1 MALALLRPSPL
12 PSPLRPSLWCV
23 SRRVSRAS
31 QPLANFPQTVTPGAS
46 SADVEGAS
54 ATSEAPLTT
63 STVYTTLVQTTTSA
77 GTEHVVTKTVALYTT
92 VCPVTATA
100 TPTGHS
106 VAPLQSS
113 YSAYYP
119 TPSQEVD
126 AAAVSSTPCASTGF
140 ITVSKAGVAAPSG
153 YRFPAK
159 KY

>member
-1 MALALLRPSPL
+1 MS
-12 PSPLRPSLWCV
+12 
-23 SRRVSRAS
+23 
-31 QPLANFPQTVTPGAS
+31 QTVTP
-46 SADVEGAS
+46 SADVDA
-54 ATSEAPLTT
+54 ATATPMTT
-63 STVYTTLVQTTTSA
+63 STVYTTIISTSTDLSA
-77 GTEHVVTKTVALYTT
+77 STEHVVTKTVALYTT

-100 TPTGHS
+100 TPSGHS

-119 TPSQEVD
+119 TPSAAEVD
-126 AAAVSSTPCASTGF
+126 AAAASSTPCASTGF